1 MKSKYFL
8 LLGVSCFL
16 FSGCQSN
23 EKKSQNSV
31 STSNEPIELKLSDL
45 QEALQILVDNN
56 NFSML
61 EEEFLE
67 ENGKLKKKNVY
78 K

>member
-45 QEALQILVDNN
+45 QE
-56 NFSML
+56 
-61 EEEFLE
+61 EFFHVRRRIFRR
-67 ENGKLKKKNVY
+67 KWKNI
-78 K
+78 